1 MYFKILYP
9 FTCFAVTAD
18 DANGNTRKSFNKGDK
33 IYILR
38 KIVHENG
45 KTMNAVC
52 PDYLLLDVELR
63 NVYPLVNL
71 K

>member
-1 MYFKILYP
+1 MYYKVTNQ
-9 FTCFAVTAD
+9 FTCNAITPD
-18 DANGNTRKSFNKGDK
+18 DPEGNTRKSFGRGDK
-33 IYILR
+33 IYIL
-38 KIVHENG
+38 KKLVHSNG